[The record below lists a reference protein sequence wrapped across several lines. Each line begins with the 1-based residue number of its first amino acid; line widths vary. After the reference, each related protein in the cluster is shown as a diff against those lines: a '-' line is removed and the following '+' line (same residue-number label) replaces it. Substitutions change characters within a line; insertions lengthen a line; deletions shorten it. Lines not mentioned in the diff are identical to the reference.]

1 MPETGR
7 RRAEPGMKGS
17 SKNLGGWGG
26 EEEAEVEVM
35 ITIDKI
41 IPYIYICI
49 GFKVLL
55 QDSFSVAPHYS
66 SVTYEI

>member
-7 RRAEPGMKGS
+7 RRAGPGMKGS

-41 IPYIYICI
+41 PYICICI

-66 SVTYEI
+66 SVKYEI